1 MKTNS
6 LIYEARFL
14 PVILTFQL
22 STLVNEFPR
31 SVGDD
36 IEAKKKV
43 VSLISNISAINKSPA
58 GPITAV
64 LITLT

>member
-6 LIYEARFL
+6 LLYEARRFL

-36 IEAKKKV
+36 IEAKKKL
-43 VSLISNISAINKSPA
+43 SL
-58 GPITAV
+58 
-64 LITLT
+64 